1 MKDVELEDAIGNYF
15 QYLVA
20 EKGLSPATVESYSSD
35 IRIFL
40 ADFPDKKTTGDL
52 FPSDLYDFAT
62 LESEK
67 ERSPSSI
74 ARRLSSV
81 YGLYR
86 FLAREG
92 YIASPGDHVDS
103 PKLPKRLPT
112 VLSETEVED
121 LLEQP
126 DPETESGARDKAMLE
141 TMYACGLRVSEL
153 CALRLKDVHVGSNV
167 IVVDKGKG
175 AKGRIV
181 PISPFAMEWLLH
193 YINHW
198 RTRNKGKKSPYVFL
212 NLQGEAISR
221 QYFFMSVKRY
231 AHAAGIER
239 AEEIS
244 PHTLRHCFATHL
256 LENGAEIRAVQEM
269 LGHTHLSTTQI
280 YTHVS
285 SRRVFEAYAAFSS
298 RK

>member
-1 MKDVELEDAIGNYF
+1 MKDIPLEDAIGNYF

-20 EKGLSPATVESYSSD
+20 ERGRSLATIESYGSD
-35 IRIFL
+35 LRLFL
-40 ADFPDKKTTGDL
+40 SDFPDKKTTSDL
-52 FPSDLYDFAT
+52 FPSDLYDFAM

-67 ERSPSSI
+67 ERSASSI
-74 ARRLSSV
+74 ARRLSCV
-81 YGLYR
+81 YGFLR
-86 FLAREG
+86 FLQRDG
-92 YIASPGDHVDS
+92 YIDTIGDHVDA

-112 VLSETEVED
+112 VLSEDEVER

-126 DPETESGARDKAMLE
+126 DTTCESGSRDKAMLE
-141 TMYACGLRVSEL
+141 TMYASGLRVSEL
-153 CALRLKDVHVGSNV
+153 CALKLKDVHVGSNV

-181 PISPFAMEWLLH
+181 PISAFAMEWLLA
-193 YINHW
+193 YINGY
-198 RTRNKGKKSPYVFL
+198 RSRNKGKRNPYVFL
-212 NLQGEAISR
+212 NRMGEVVSR

-231 AHAAGIER
+231 AKEAGIER

-256 LENGAEIRAVQEM
+256 LENGAEIRAVSEM
-269 LGHTHLSTTQI
+269 LGHAHLSTTQI

-285 SRRVFEAYAAFSS
+285 SRRVFEAYAAFAA

>member
-1 MKDVELEDAIGNYF
+1 MRDVELEDAIGNYL

-20 EKGLSPATVESYSSD
+20 ERGLSPATVESYSSD
-35 IRIFL
+35 IRLFL
-40 ADFPDKKTTGDL
+40 SDFPEKKTTGDL
-52 FPSDLYDFAT
+52 YPSDLYDFAT

-74 ARRLSSV
+74 ARRLSAV

-86 FLAREG
+86 FLTREG
-92 YIASPGDHVDS
+92 YIASSGDHVDT

-112 VLSETEVED
+112 VLSESEVEE

-126 DPETESGARDKAMLE
+126 DVDTESGARDKAMLE

-153 CALRLKDVHVGSNV
+153 CALKLKDVHVGSNV
-167 IVVDKGKG
+167 IVVESGKG

-193 YINHW
+193 YINAF
-198 RTRNKGKKSPYVFL
+198 RIQNKGKKSPFVFL
-212 NLQGEAISR
+212 NRQGEVISR

-231 AHAAGIER
+231 ALSAGIDR

-285 SRRVFEAYAAFSS
+285 SRRVFEAYQAYSS

>member
-1 MKDVELEDAIGNYF
+1 MKDIPLEDAIGNYF

-20 EKGLSPATVESYSSD
+20 ERGRSAATIESYGSD
-35 IRIFL
+35 LHLFL
-40 ADFPDKKTTGDL
+40 SDFPDKKTTSDL
-52 FPSDLYDFAT
+52 FPSDLYDFAM

-67 ERSPSSI
+67 ERSASSI
-74 ARRLSSV
+74 ARRLSCV
-81 YGLYR
+81 YGFLR
-86 FLAREG
+86 FLQRDG
-92 YIASPGDHVDS
+92 YIDAVGDHVEA

-112 VLSETEVED
+112 VLSEDEVER

-126 DPETESGARDKAMLE
+126 DTTCESGSRDKAMLE
-141 TMYACGLRVSEL
+141 TMYASGLRVSEL
-153 CALRLKDVHVGSNV
+153 CALKLKDVHVGSNV

-181 PISPFAMEWLLH
+181 PISAFAMEWLLA
-193 YINHW
+193 YINGYRSH
-198 RTRNKGKKSPYVFL
+198 NKGKRNPYVFL
-212 NLQGEAISR
+212 NRMGEVISR

-231 AHAAGIER
+231 AKEAGIER

-256 LENGAEIRAVQEM
+256 LENGAEIRAVSEM
-269 LGHTHLSTTQI
+269 LGHAHLSTTQI

-285 SRRVFEAYAAFSS
+285 SRRVFEAYAAFTA

>member
-1 MKDVELEDAIGNYF
+1 MKNVPLDDAIGNYY
-15 QYLVA
+15 QHLVA
-20 EKGLSPATVESYSSD
+20 ERGLSQATVDSYSSD

-40 ADFPDKKTTGDL
+40 SDFPDKKSTADL
-52 FPSDLYDFAT
+52 YPSDLYDFAM
-62 LESEK
+62 LEGEK
-67 ERSPSSI
+67 ERSASSI
-74 ARRLSSV
+74 ARRLSAI

-92 YIASPGDHVDS
+92 YIDSSGDHVDA

-112 VLSETEVED
+112 VLSEDEVE
-121 LLEQP
+121 LLLDQP

-153 CALRLKDVHVGSNV
+153 CALKLKDIHASNNV

-181 PISPFAMEWLLH
+181 PISPFALEWLLH
-193 YINHW
+193 YVNHH
-198 RTRNKGKKSPYVFL
+198 RSRNKGRKSPYVFL
-212 NLQGEAISR
+212 NRQGEVISR

-231 AHAAGIER
+231 AKQAGIER
-239 AEEIS
+239 SEEIS

-269 LGHTHLSTTQI
+269 LGHAHLSTTQI

-285 SRRVFEAYAAFSS
+285 SRRVFEAYQAFAS
-298 RK
+298 RR

>member
-15 QYLVA
+15 QYLIA
-20 EKGLSPATVESYSSD
+20 EKGLSKATVDSYSSD
-35 IRIFL
+35 LRIFL
-40 ADFPDKKTTGDL
+40 GDFPDKKTTADL
-52 FPSDLYDFAT
+52 YPSDLYDFAT

-67 ERSPSSI
+67 ERSASSI

-92 YIASPGDHVDS
+92 YIASAGDHVEA

-112 VLSETEVED
+112 VLSESEVED

-153 CALRLKDVHVGSNV
+153 CALKLKDVHVGSNV

-212 NLQGEAISR
+212 NRQGEVISR
-221 QYFFMSVKRY
+221 QYFFLSVKRY
-231 AHAAGIER
+231 AHTAGIER

-269 LGHTHLSTTQI
+269 LGHAHLSTTQI